1 MEWGFKYSR
10 DDFTEFQIA
19 KHMSSD
25 EPLVSIIIPCYNYGH
40 FLGEAIESA
49 LGQTHSNVEII
60 VVDDGSSD
68 ATPRVAGRYK
78 DVIYIDQENLGVSIA
93 RNNGLSRS
101 SGDFIVFLDAD
112 DRLLPSAVAI
122 GLNSL
127 KNHPES
133 AFGFGRCRFISEIGS
148 EIPTPLLPNEVNNQ
162 YLGLLFAPYIW
173 TTGLVLFRRS
183 TFDTVRGFDP
193 AYKTA
198 QDYELYLRIA
208 RNFPIYYHEN
218 TIAEYRQH
226 GKNNSRD
233 PILMINSITRILNKE
248 WAHIRGNKEY
258 EKAWEGGL
266 GLCREYY
273 GNILVSEIRTQ
284 ILEDHDL
291 ISAMK
296 GLICLVKHYPKG
308 IAKLV
313 LS

>member
-1 MEWGFKYSR
+1 MRSAER
-10 DDFTEFQIA
+10 
-19 KHMSSD
+19 
-25 EPLVSIIIPCYNYGH
+25 LVSIIIPCYNYGR

-49 LGQTHSNVEII
+49 LEQSHSNVEII
-60 VVDDGSSD
+60 VVDDGSND
-68 ATPRVAGRYK
+68 QTHQIAAEYKNVA
-78 DVIYIDQENLGVSIA
+78 YIRQKNLGPSIA
-93 RNNGLSRS
+93 RNNGLAESK
-101 SGDFIVFLDAD
+101 GDFIVFLDAD
-112 DRLLPSAVAI
+112 DRLLPSAVAT

-127 KNHPES
+127 KTHPES
-133 AFGFGRCRFISEIGS
+133 AFAFGRCKFISENGS

-162 YLGLLFAPYIW
+162 YVGLLFAPYIW

-183 TFDTVRGFDP
+183 IFDMVGGFDP

-208 RNFPIYYHEN
+208 RKFPIYYHAN

-226 GKNNSRD
+226 GKNNTRD

-248 WAHIRGNKEY
+248 WAYIRGNKEY

-266 GLCREYY
+266 KLCQEYY
-273 GNILVSEIRTQ
+273 GNILVSQIHTQ
-284 ILEDHDL
+284 ILEDHD
-291 ISAMK
+291 IRAAMK

-313 LS
+313 RS

>member
-1 MEWGFKYSR
+1 
-10 DDFTEFQIA
+10 
-19 KHMSSD
+19 MSSNL
-25 EPLVSIIIPCYNYGH
+25 PLVSIIIPCYNYGH
-40 FLGEAIESA
+40 FLGESIESC
-49 LGQTHSNVEII
+49 QKQIYSNIEII
-60 VVDDGSSD
+60 VVDDGSND
-68 ATPRVAGRYK
+68 LTHQVAAAYK
-78 DVIYIDQENLGVSIA
+78 NVTYIRQKNLGASIA
-93 RNNGLSRS
+93 RNSGLAKSK
-101 SGDFIVFLDAD
+101 GDFIVFLDAD
-112 DRLLPSAVAI
+112 DRLLPSAIAI

-127 KNHPES
+127 ETHPES
-133 AFGFGRCRFISEIGS
+133 AFAFGRCRFISENGS

-162 YLGLLFAPYIW
+162 YIGLLFAPFIW

-183 TFDTVRGFDP
+183 IFDTVGGFDP

-208 RNFPIYYHEN
+208 RKFPIYYHEN

-248 WAHIRGNKEY
+248 WAYIRGNKEY
-258 EKAWEGGL
+258 ERAWEAGL
-266 GLCREYY
+266 RLCQEYY

-284 ILEDHDL
+284 ILEDHD
-291 ISAMK
+291 IRAAMK

-308 IAKLV
+308 ITKLV